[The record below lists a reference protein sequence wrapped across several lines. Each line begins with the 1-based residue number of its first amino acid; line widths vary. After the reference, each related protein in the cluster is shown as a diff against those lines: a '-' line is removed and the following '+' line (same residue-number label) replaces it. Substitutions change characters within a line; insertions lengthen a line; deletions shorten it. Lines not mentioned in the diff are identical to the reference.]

1 MTSVAKIISGGQTGA
16 DEGGLRA
23 AKALGIS
30 TGGVMRKFFERE
42 DGYREDI
49 AEEFGLLACA
59 IPGYVAR
66 IRANV
71 MLADGTLVFGSRASR
86 GSAFTIRL
94 CEAFNKPY
102 FYQPWPTG
110 VLMVNAFRQWLKANN
125 IKVLNVAGNRESK
138 NKGVG
143 EATSSFVYE
152 ALSQ

>member
-1 MTSVAKIISGGQTGA
+1 MTGIVQIISGGQTGA

-23 AKALGIS
+23 AKALGIP
-30 TGGVMRKFFERE
+30 TGGVMAKFFERE

-49 AEEFGLLACA
+49 AKEFGLLACA
-59 IPGYVAR
+59 IDGYVAR
-66 IRANV
+66 TRANV
-71 MLADGTLVFGSRASR
+71 ILADGTLVFGNRALS
-86 GSAFTIRL
+86 GSALTIRA

-110 VLMVNAFRQWLKANN
+110 VLMVHAFRQWLKVNN
-125 IKVLNVAGNRESK
+125 VKVLNVAGNRESK
-138 NKGVG
+138 NIGVG